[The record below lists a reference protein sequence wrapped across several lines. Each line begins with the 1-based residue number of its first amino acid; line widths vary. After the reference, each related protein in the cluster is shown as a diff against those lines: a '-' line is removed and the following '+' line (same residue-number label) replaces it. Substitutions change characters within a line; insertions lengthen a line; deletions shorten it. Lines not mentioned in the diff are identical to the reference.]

1 LWSEG
6 GAAYSD
12 TARFRNKQDL
22 DVLDMIFPQLAPRTS
37 GQAVEPF
44 HAISIAQMGYARAA
58 SGLPVYHM
66 EFGQPSC
73 GAPPE
78 AIAAAHAVLDRDPMG
93 YWESAPLRQRLM
105 RHYAQNYGVTLAQ
118 DRVLITMGA
127 SAALT
132 VAFTALF
139 RPGDSVAL
147 VRPGYS
153 PYRNS
158 LRALNLV
165 PHEVRCDEDSGY
177 QITPAHV
184 EALPDAVRGLV
195 IASPANPTG
204 TMIDGDALKQIVNI
218 CAVRRITLI
227 SDEIYHGLAFARA
240 QHSALEFG
248 DQPVIVSS
256 FSKYYGMA
264 GWRLG
269 WLIVPDHLADAIS
282 DYRENLFLT
291 APSLAQHAALAAMDA
306 TETLDR
312 NALVYAKNRAFLL
325 EALPALGIS
334 RFAPPDGAF
343 YIYADIGHLTQDSYG
358 FCARLVEETGVCIA
372 PGIDF
377 DPEHGNRFIRISF
390 AVNEGQVRDAI
401 GIFGDWLNR

>member
-1 LWSEG
+1 
-6 GAAYSD
+6 
-12 TARFRNKQDL
+12 
-22 DVLDMIFPQLAPRTS
+22 MIFPPLAPRTS

-44 HAISIAQMGYARAA
+44 HAISIAQLGYARAA
-58 SGLPVYHM
+58 RGLPVYHM

-78 AIAAAHAVLDRDPMG
+78 AVAAAHAVLDRDPMG
-93 YWESAPLRQRLM
+93 YWESVPLRQRLV
-105 RHYAQNYGVTLAQ
+105 RHYAQSYGVTVS
-118 DRVLITMGA
+118 DERVLITMGA

-139 RPGDSVAL
+139 SPGDAVAL
-147 VRPGYS
+147 ARPGYS

-165 PHEVRCDEDSGY
+165 PHEVRCDEASGY
-177 QITPAHV
+177 QITPAHID
-184 EALPDAVRGLV
+184 ALPDSVRGLI

-204 TMIDGDALKQIVNI
+204 TMIEGDALKRIVEM
-218 CAVRRITLI
+218 CAARRITLI
-227 SDEIYHGLAFARA
+227 SDEIYHGLTYART

-248 DQPVIVSS
+248 DHPVIVSS

-269 WLIVPDHLADAIS
+269 WLIVPEHLADPIS

-306 TETLDR
+306 RSALDA
-312 NALVYAKNRAFLL
+312 NAQIYAQNRAFLL
-325 EALPALGIS
+325 EELPKLGIC
-334 RFAPPDGAF
+334 RIAPPDGAF

-377 DPEHGNRFIRISF
+377 DPEHGHQFIRLSF
-390 AVNEGQVRDAI
+390 AVGADEVRKAIAAFGQ
-401 GIFGDWLNR
+401 WLREQGQA